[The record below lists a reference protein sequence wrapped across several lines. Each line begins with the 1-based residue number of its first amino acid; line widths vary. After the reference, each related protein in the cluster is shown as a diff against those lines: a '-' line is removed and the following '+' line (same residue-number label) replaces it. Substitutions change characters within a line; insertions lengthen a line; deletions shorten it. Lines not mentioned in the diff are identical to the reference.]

1 MAKLEDRDN
10 GLFKCIQR
18 DDRLALNTLF
28 ALHYQN
34 LCTFANT
41 YLSYT
46 EEAEE
51 CVADVFVNLWKNRKN
66 LSIEKS
72 FKAYLY
78 TSVKYSAFAYLRK
91 RSQAFEDIDNIQDT
105 IVEHSAGPEQIFLQ
119 AELEEEVDKIVETL
133 PSRCRQVFLMSRMD
147 ALSYKEISAIL
158 NISEK
163 TIENHLAK
171 AIQILRKSLKA
182 FRKDMPYTAV
192 LTKA

>member
-1 MAKLEDRDN
+1 MIKLEDRDN
-10 GLFKCIQR
+10 GLFKCIR
-18 DDRLALNTLF
+18 RGDRLALNTLF
-28 ALHYQN
+28 GLHYQN

-41 YLSYT
+41 YLRNV

-51 CVADVFVNLWKNRKN
+51 CVADVFVNLWKSRKN

-72 FKAYLY
+72 FKSYLY

-91 RSQAFEDIDNIQDT
+91 RIPAFEDIEDIQNG
-105 IVEHSAGPEQIFLQ
+105 IVEDSAGPEQILLQ
-119 AELEEEVDKIVETL
+119 AELEEEVDKIIETL
-133 PSRCRQVFLMSRMD
+133 PSRCRQVFLMSRTD

-171 AIQILRKSLKA
+171 AIQILRKSLKMA
-182 FRKDMPYTAV
+182 RKDLPCAAD
-192 LTKA
+192 LTEA